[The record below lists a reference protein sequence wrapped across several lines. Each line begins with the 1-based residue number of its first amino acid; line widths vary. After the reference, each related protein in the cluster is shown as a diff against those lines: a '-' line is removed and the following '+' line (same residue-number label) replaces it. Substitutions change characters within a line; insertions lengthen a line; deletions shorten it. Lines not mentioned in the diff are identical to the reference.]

1 MKVTCYF
8 LKWHQG
14 LTIWL
19 FLQAKKPSTLRFK
32 SLGSNNGVDVFF
44 FLFKKKKFF
53 ILCFLF
59 FLFKIYFLLPGR
71 CSINGCPLLWV
82 WSILSE

>member
-19 FLQAKKPSTLRFK
+19 FLQRNKTSTLRFK

-44 FLFKKKKFF
+44 FSQKKC